1 MAEIGNS
8 FCPNKDCKDYRIQNR
23 GNIKYRGKYGKDKT
37 KNLLYCR
44 TCGKRFASTRATAFF
59 GLHLSDEKIGQ
70 IIHHAAE
77 GVGVR
82 ATARLL
88 GLDKDTVN
96 RVILRAGEHCQ
107 LVLSSLLRSLKL
119 KEAQLDELWAF
130 VKKRNVLANKSLS
143 KNMEKSGSGQP
154 FDTTTKLIVCFLI
167 GDRTLEQA
175 RDFLK
180 DLVSRTEEVPL
191 FTSDELPHYADGL
204 KELFHMLIPPGP
216 TGRPGRPR
224 NPEKVVD
231 KELDYASVHIS
242 KNRIF
247 DFSLKIKISSSF
259 SNSKCLSVH
268 ACFK

>member
-1 MAEIGNS
+1 MADIDNS
-8 FCPNKDCKDYRIQNR
+8 FCPNKDCKDYRIRNR
-23 GNIKYRGKYGKDKT
+23 GNIRYRGKYGKDKT
-37 KNLLYCR
+37 KDLLYCR

-143 KNMEKSGSGQP
+143 KNMEQSGSGQP
-154 FDTTTKLIVCFLI
+154 LILRQ
-167 GDRTLEQA
+167 D
-175 RDFLK
+175 
-180 DLVSRTEEVPL
+180 
-191 FTSDELPHYADGL
+191 
-204 KELFHMLIPPGP
+204 
-216 TGRPGRPR
+216 
-224 NPEKVVD
+224 
-231 KELDYASVHIS
+231 
-242 KNRIF
+242 
-247 DFSLKIKISSSF
+247 
-259 SNSKCLSVH
+259 
-268 ACFK
+268 